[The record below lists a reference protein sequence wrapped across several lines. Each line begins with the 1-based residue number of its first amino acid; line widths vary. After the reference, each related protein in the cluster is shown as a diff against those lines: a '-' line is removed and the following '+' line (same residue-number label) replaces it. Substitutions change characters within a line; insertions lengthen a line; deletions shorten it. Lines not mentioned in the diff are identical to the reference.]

1 MALHSADHG
10 RGRHQTD
17 QKSESRHWSRMEK
30 GTVMSTI
37 TIPRPGVTTEEVSEV
52 LRRGLGPRYNV
63 VPGKGMNWNPV
74 GSPRADQP
82 GKIVVGTGST
92 RLFRAQ
98 VTVSRD
104 SGQSDLHVVAGGIT
118 LPVRLTNRLWIA
130 EKVRRV
136 LQAAPSLR

>member
-1 MALHSADHG
+1 
-10 RGRHQTD
+10 
-17 QKSESRHWSRMEK
+17 
-30 GTVMSTI
+30 MSTI
-37 TIPRPGVTTEEVSEV
+37 IIPRPDVTTEEVSEV
-52 LRRGLGPRYNV
+52 LRRGLGARYNV
-63 VPGKGMNWNPV
+63 LPGKGVNWNPV
-74 GSPRADQP
+74 GNPRARLP
-82 GKIVVGTGST
+82 GKIVIGTGST

-104 SGQSDLHVVAGGIT
+104 SGQSDLHVVAAGIT